1 MQELSEAAGLDQSS
15 TCCLVTRLDRK
26 GLTARV
32 SCEHDRRGVYCTLTP
47 EGLKRGQQGEV
58 RCREELSGLLNVAA
72 FDDRWASMVARLRYT
87 AADVTP

>member
-1 MQELSEAAGLDQSS
+1 
-15 TCCLVTRLDRK
+15 
-26 GLTARV
+26 
-32 SCEHDRRGVYCTLTP
+32 VYCTLTP
-47 EGLKRGQQGEV
+47 EGLKRGQQGEA